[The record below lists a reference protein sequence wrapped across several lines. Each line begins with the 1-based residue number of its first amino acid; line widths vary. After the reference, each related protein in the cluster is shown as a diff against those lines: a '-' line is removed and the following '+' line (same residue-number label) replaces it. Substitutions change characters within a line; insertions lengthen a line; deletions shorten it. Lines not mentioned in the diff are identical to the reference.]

1 MSTAA
6 QVTQQELNEKFE
18 GLKAILKNIK
28 GADGSDL
35 YGHLQTVFKQLI
47 LHYPD
52 QALEKLE
59 EVSYLTKHSKDL
71 KMETFLKMSDVRNY
85 KNISEEMKDY
95 IKTMKTAFG
104 APKTEGEEGEEEAE
118 PEAAA
123 PVGLIQDLLE
133 DA

>member
-1 MSTAA
+1 M
-6 QVTQQELNEKFE
+6 
-18 GLKAILKNIK
+18 
-28 GADGSDL
+28 
-35 YGHLQTVFKQLI
+35 FKQLI